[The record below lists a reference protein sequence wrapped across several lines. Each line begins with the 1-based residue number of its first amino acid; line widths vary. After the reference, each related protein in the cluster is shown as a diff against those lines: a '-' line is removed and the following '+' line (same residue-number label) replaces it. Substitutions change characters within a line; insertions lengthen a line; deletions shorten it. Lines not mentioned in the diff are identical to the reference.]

1 MNLFLPFILLSIYSF
16 FISFCFKIKLFKS
29 FLLTSLLFIYFI
41 YIFGKFGFIELGN
54 IFIGLLSPIILF
66 FIYKNKNFF
75 TKEELLKYLYLI
87 LFFFILIWYSKN
99 LFLYKYDDF
108 SEYGIIPK
116 LTFFEDMLPVYV
128 DYLDKGSHNKVNIF
142 SIYQYFFLKYSI
154 FEYNEKTLLIANN
167 FFKLL
172 LIINLFSY
180 FKYDKLKN
188 LLVFIILYFL
198 IYALSNGFDRL
209 YVDSII
215 ALIIPNLLL
224 IFFSKNKKTIDYYLF
239 ILLFITIPCLKYSG
253 IVTVFGISVILISY
267 NFLIKENKNSMVI
280 LFCLLISYGINQ
292 IHHTSKVN
300 LNPNI
305 SKDFDEKFYQNR
317 DQFQNFTNE
326 IKLLN
331 EKKKV
336 QYYFK
341 NDLKIKEIF
350 YSNYKLL
357 IKDGIYHASSF
368 LILNKIFDKLNLSI
382 NFKEFSLN
390 LPFWV
395 TLIFLMSFF
404 VRSKLKYLYVTTS
417 LYIMFIL
424 TYFFILILWAMQ
436 TNLINDDYTIAQ
448 SWQRHLGVLI
458 LGYIIYLFVNIIKYY
473 RLNFLKLII
482 ISFITIMISVPN
494 SLKNFFSLDLILKES
509 YWNEVFL
516 MRNKIKELSNA
527 IEENIPKYS
536 KLIVCSEATYRGYF
550 YPILKYELISINTIK
565 NDDYRLETFVNK
577 EDRKNPKN
585 DLFILISDKQ
595 NINYEISKIFN
606 SENIKFLKI
615 IDIDTSILYKVI
627 KT

>member
-1 MNLFLPFILLSIYSF
+1 MNLFLPFILLTIYSF
-16 FISFCFKIKLFKS
+16 FISFSFKIKLFKS
-29 FLLTSLLFIYFI
+29 FLLTSLLLIYFI

-54 IFIGLLSPIILF
+54 LFIGLVSPILLF
-66 FIYKNKNFF
+66 FIYKNRNFF
-75 TKEELLKYLYLI
+75 TKEELLNYLFLTF
-87 LFFFILIWYSKN
+87 FFFILIWYSRN

-154 FEYNEKTLLIANN
+154 LEYNEKTLLIANN

-180 FKYDKLKN
+180 INYDKLKN
-188 LLVFIILYFL
+188 LLIFIIFYFL
-198 IYALSNGFDRL
+198 IYALSTGFDRL

-267 NFLIKENKNSMVI
+267 NFLIKENKNSIVI

-292 IHHTSKVN
+292 IHHTSIIN
-300 LNPNI
+300 LNPIIN
-305 SKDFDEKFYQNR
+305 KEFDEKFYQNR
-317 DQFQNFTNE
+317 DQFQNFKNE
-326 IKLLN
+326 IKTLN
-331 EKKKV
+331 EKKD
-336 QYYFK
+336 QYIFK
-341 NDLKIKEIF
+341 NDSIKEIF

-382 NFKEFSLN
+382 NFKELSLI
-390 LPFWV
+390 LPFWI
-395 TLIFLMSFF
+395 TLIFLMSFL
-404 VRSKLKYLYVTTS
+404 VRSKLKYLYIISS

-424 TYFFILILWAMQ
+424 TYFFILILWAMNL
-436 TNLINDDYTIAQ
+436 NLIKEDYTIAQ

-458 LGYIIYLFVNIIKYY
+458 LGYIIYLFINILKFY

-482 ISFITIMISVPN
+482 ISLIAMMISVPN

-516 MRNKIKELSNA
+516 MRNEIKETSNT

-536 KLIVCSEATYRGYF
+536 KLIVCNDVAYRGYF

-577 EDRKNPKN
+577 EDKKNPKN

-606 SENIKFLKI
+606 SENVKILKI

-627 KT
+627 ST